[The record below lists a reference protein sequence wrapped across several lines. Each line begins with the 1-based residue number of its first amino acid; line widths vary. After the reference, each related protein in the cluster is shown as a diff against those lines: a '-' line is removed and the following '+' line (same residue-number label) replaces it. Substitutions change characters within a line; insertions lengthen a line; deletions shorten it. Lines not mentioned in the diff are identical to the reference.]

1 MAGTPEGESAI
12 PILIFYNPA
21 NTSQQYQTISA
32 SDPNIPA
39 GYLNSQG
46 SDGAIPEALK
56 VYTAGIN
63 SGGFPSYQGDPGQ
76 AANPQGW
83 INGVLGGYVGG
94 KATP

>member
-1 MAGTPEGESAI
+1 M
-12 PILIFYNPA
+12 
-21 NTSQQYQTISA
+21 TISA

-46 SDGAIPEALK
+46 SDGAIPAALK

-76 AANPQGW
+76 AANVPQGV
-83 INGVLGGYVGG
+83 NGILNGYVGG